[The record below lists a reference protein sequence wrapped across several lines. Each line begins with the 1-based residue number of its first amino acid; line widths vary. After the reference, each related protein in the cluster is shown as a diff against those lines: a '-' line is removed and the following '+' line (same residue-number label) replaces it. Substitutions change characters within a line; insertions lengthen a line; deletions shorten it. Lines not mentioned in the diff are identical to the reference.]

1 MFPGLQLCQY
11 FLALTYTFKEGKL
24 RFLSAQAA
32 GQPGSLDCEEAPTR
46 VVRLRGEPLPAV
58 GDGVREVHV
67 CPRHLG
73 RLREL
78 DHRAGGAPRIVEIRP
93 LKARS

>member
-1 MFPGLQLCQY
+1 MFPGLHLCQY
-11 FLALTYTFKEGKL
+11 FLALTYTFREGEL

-32 GQPGSLDCEEAPTR
+32 GQPGSLACEEAPTR
-46 VVRLRGEPLPAV
+46 VVRLRGEPCPAD
-58 GDGVREVHV
+58 GDEVREVQV

-78 DHRAGGAPRIVEIRP
+78 DHRAGGLPRIEEIRSLDAP
-93 LKARS
+93 A